1 MTPVIVAI
9 FLAMLGLGA
18 DAAMHTPQVALAMH
32 QVSNGPTGTGVCPQ

>member
-1 MTPVIVAI
+1 MSTVVVAL

-18 DAAMHTPQVALAMH
+18 DAAIHTPQISLAMH